1 MANDAKRTLELITE
15 LKNANYA
22 YDCAVEQNSNI
33 PNMRRRMENL
43 LWTYR
48 DELIALISD
57 TGKVIEEYEKKL
69 EDATK
74 MLDTLM
80 PEKPKKNAD

>member
-22 YDCAVEQNSNI
+22 YDRAVEQNSNI

-80 PEKPKKNAD
+80 PEKPKKKAD

>member
-22 YDCAVEQNSNI
+22 YDRAVEQNSNV

-80 PEKPKKNAD
+80 PEKPKKKAD